1 MLCFPCWNLL
11 FFTSIIYNMKALL
24 TIDFINE
31 IVDEKGKLA
40 SKGYSDFVKEKK
52 VFEKLS
58 NQIKK
63 ARDENMLII
72 HIRVGFDETYVQQ
85 PKDSPLFGK
94 AHEFQALKLN
104 TWATEFHKELN
115 IQKEDVIITKHRVN
129 AFYST
134 ELDLILK
141 NNKID
146 TLYIAGVSTDLAVS
160 STVRDAHDRD
170 YKVIVL
176 EDCCAAASIEDH
188 ENSIKSLSKISKIEK
203 S

>member
-1 MLCFPCWNLL
+1 ME
-11 FFTSIIYNMKALL
+11 ALI

-40 SKGYSDFVKEKK
+40 SKGYFDFIKEKN

-58 NQIKK
+58 NAIKK
-63 ARDENMLII
+63 AREKEMLIV
-72 HIRVGFDETYVQQ
+72 HVRVGFDETYIQQ
-85 PKDSPLFGK
+85 PKNSPLFGK

-115 IQKEDVIITKHRVN
+115 VEKRDVIVTKHRVN
-129 AFYST
+129 AFHST

-141 NNKID
+141 NKKID

-160 STVRDAHDRD
+160 NTVRDAHDRD
-170 YKVIVL
+170 YKVIIL

-188 ENSIKSLSKISKIEK
+188 ENSIKSLSKISNIKK
-203 S
+203 SNGEW